1 MPSTALQHESR
12 LQYAVVSADGGRI
25 EIPKELFGALW
36 DFIKGNKSSGTVTIQ
51 FRNGGVAGLEAL
63 VKRTYK

>member
-1 MPSTALQHESR
+1 MPSTASQSESR
-12 LQYAVVSADGGRI
+12 LQYAVVSPDGSRI
-25 EIPKELFGALW
+25 EIPKELFRALW
-36 DFIKGNKSSGTVTIQ
+36 DFVKGDKSSGTVTIQ